1 MRKENNPSSRGEQ
14 SPFVFDKNYFEYLIK
29 CDIMKEA
36 YILNIKKNMRGYH
49 MIIEPSIRSNIFLNA
64 HPIGC
69 EQAVYE
75 QIQEAKQQKPFE
87 GPKKVL
93 IIGGSSGYGLSS
105 RIALAYGAM
114 SDTINISFETA
125 PKGKRTGTAGWWNN
139 IAFQKFAKETN
150 HIHKDFV
157 GDAFSSKM
165 KEDVINYIK
174 ETFGKLDL
182 VIYSLAAGARYNETT
197 GNLIKSSIKAI
208 GSDAIGKTI
217 DLADL
222 TVKELIIGTANEEE
236 VKDTVYV
243 MGGSAW
249 EDWVQS
255 LVRADVV
262 NPGFKTISYTYI
274 GGPTTDKIYRG
285 GTLGKAKEDLEAS
298 ARRMN
303 QLLSDKYQGEALISS
318 SKAVVTKASVFIPQM
333 PVYVSCLFDV
343 MMRHDCHE
351 SILMHKYRLFQDMVY
366 GKKRITD
373 DLGRIRLDHLEMQDH
388 IQKETIHMMETLSD
402 EELFKLE
409 GTKNFIKEFHQI
421 HGFECDNINYEEDT
435 DVEKLSEIV
444 PE

>member
-1 MRKENNPSSRGEQ
+1 
-14 SPFVFDKNYFEYLIK
+14 
-29 CDIMKEA
+29 
-36 YILNIKKNMRGYH
+36 

-64 HPIGC
+64 HPKGC

-75 QIQEAKQQKPFE
+75 QILEVKQKKAFE

-93 IIGGSSGYGLSS
+93 IIGGSSGYGLAS
-105 RIALAYGAM
+105 RIALAYGAQ

-139 IAFQKFAKETN
+139 IAFQKYAKELN

-157 GDAFSSKM
+157 GDAFGSQM
-165 KEDVINYIK
+165 KKDVINYIK

-182 VIYSLAAGARYNETT
+182 VIYSLAAGARFNEET
-197 GNLIKSSIKAI
+197 GTLIKSSIKAI
-208 GSDAIGKTI
+208 GSDAVGKTI

-222 TVKELIIGTANEEE
+222 TVKELVIGTATEEE

-249 EDWVQS
+249 EEWIQT
-255 LVRADVV
+255 LHQENLL

-285 GTLGKAKEDLEAS
+285 GTLGKAKEDLELS

-303 QLLSDKYQGEALISS
+303 ELLKASYQGEALISS

-343 MMRHDCHE
+343 MMRVGTHE
-351 SILMHKYRLFQDMVY
+351 SILSHKYRLFQDMVY
-366 GKKRITD
+366 GNKRIVD
-373 DLGRIRLDHLEMQDH
+373 DMGRIRLDHLEMEEH
-388 IQKETIHMMETLSD
+388 VQKETIHMMESLTD
-402 EELFKLE
+402 EQLFKLE
-409 GTKNFIKEFHQI
+409 GTNVFIKEFHQI
-421 HGFECDNINYEEDT
+421 HGFQFENIDYNEET
-435 DVEKLSEIV
+435 DLESLSECT

>member
-1 MRKENNPSSRGEQ
+1 
-14 SPFVFDKNYFEYLIK
+14 
-29 CDIMKEA
+29 
-36 YILNIKKNMRGYH
+36 

-64 HPIGC
+64 HPKGC

-75 QIQEAKQQKPFE
+75 QIQEAKALPPFE

-105 RIALAYGAM
+105 RIALAYGAQ
-114 SDTINISFETA
+114 SDTISISFETA

-139 IAFQKFAKETN
+139 IYFQQYAKETN

-157 GDAFSSKM
+157 GDAFSSQM
-165 KEDVINYIK
+165 KKDVVNYIK

-182 VIYSLAAGARYNETT
+182 VIYSLAAGARFNEST
-197 GNLIKSSIKAI
+197 GTLVKSSIKAI
-208 GSDAIGKTI
+208 GSDAVGKTI

-222 TVKELIIGTANEEE
+222 TVKDLIIGTATEEE
-236 VKDTVYV
+236 INDTVYV

-249 EDWVQS
+249 EDWVQT
-255 LVRADVV
+255 LADADVL
-262 NPGFKTISYTYI
+262 NQGFKTISYTYI

-285 GTLGKAKEDLEAS
+285 GTLGKAKEDLETC

-303 QLLSDKYQGEALISS
+303 QLLKDKYQGEALISS

-343 MMRHDCHE
+343 MMRHHHHE
-351 SILMHKYRLFQDMVY
+351 TILEHKFRLFKDMVY
-366 GKKRITD
+366 GNKRITD
-373 DLGRIRLDHLEMQDH
+373 DLGRIRLDHLEMEEA

-402 EELFKLE
+402 EALFALE
-409 GTKNFIKEFHQI
+409 GTKVFIKEFHQI
-421 HGFECDNINYEEDT
+421 HGFKFDNINYDEDT
-435 DVEKLSEIV
+435 DIESLSEQL